1 MNHFLYSKEIE
12 MDCAPTTSSVHDT
25 VGLEDRGI
33 PGVFVATVEFIDG
46 AEVQAKALGAAPR
59 AVYVE
64 HPIQDRT
71 DEEMA
76 VIADGAVDA
85 VVAALVET

>member
-1 MNHFLYSKEIE
+1 M
-12 MDCAPTTSSVHDT
+12 HDT
-25 VGLEDRGI
+25 VDLEDRGV
-33 PGVFVATVEFIDG
+33 PSVFISTVEFID
-46 AEVQAKALGAAPR
+46 AADVQAKALGTVAS

-76 VIADGAVDA
+76 LIADKAVDEI
-85 VVAALVET
+85 VSKLVAA